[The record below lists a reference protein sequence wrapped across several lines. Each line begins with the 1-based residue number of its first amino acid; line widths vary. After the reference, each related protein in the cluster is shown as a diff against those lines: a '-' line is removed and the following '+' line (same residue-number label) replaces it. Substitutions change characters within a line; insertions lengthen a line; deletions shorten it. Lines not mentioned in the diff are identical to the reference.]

1 MSPSIVFNDTE
12 SQSRNRKLQWQS
24 FSNQLYSNWYK
35 GHLTLYFSPL
45 HPKISMHILHTV
57 LYTFP
62 KVLTRRICSK
72 IKSSFSWWLFNIKI
86 KVVLIIKLLKLLII
100 KVAKVP
106 IFLSSL
112 ELWQYLSL
120 PWKVAK
126 VPRKRE
132 ILELWQLLGQ
142 LYVRRM

>member
-100 KVAKVP
+100 NLQKLPK
-106 IFLSSL
+106 L
-112 ELWQYLSL
+112 QYFSL
-120 PWKVAK
+120 PWNFGNISLFLEKLPK
-126 VPRKRE
+126 FQGRE
-132 ILELWQLLGQ
+132 KYWNFGNF
-142 LYVRRM
+142 